1 MISHFI
7 RSFPKLTSH
16 YTEYRISEYAGRC
29 IRAQNFRKN
38 YILQFENMKKKTSED
53 IIYMI
58 VEGKV
63 HIFKTMH
70 YID

>member
-7 RSFPKLTSH
+7 RSFPKITSH

-29 IRAQNFRKN
+29 IHPKNFRKTS
-38 YILQFENMKKKTSED
+38 ILQFENMKKKPSED
-53 IIYMI
+53 VIYML
-58 VEGKV
+58 VQGKV
-63 HIFKTMH
+63 NIFKTMH

>member
-7 RSFPKLTSH
+7 RSFPKITTH
-16 YTEYRISEYAGRC
+16 YSEYRISEYAGRC

-38 YILQFENMKKKTSED
+38 YILQFENTRKKTSDD

-58 VEGKV
+58 VQGKV
-63 HIFKTMH
+63 DIFKTLY